1 MNLGIKGRTA
11 IVAAASKGLGKA
23 VATALAE
30 EGAHVFVFSRTQETI
45 EASAREIAAAT
56 GSSNVHAVVADVT
69 KPNDL
74 IRVVETAKAQTG
86 QIDIVYNNAGGPKQ
100 GTFDQLA
107 DADWNQAMQ
116 DCLMSAIWLTRAALP
131 HMRERRWGRIIT
143 GTSYSIKQPAA
154 AMMLSNAFRSA
165 TTAWSKTLSDEVGR
179 DGITVNTVAP
189 GFFQTDRILKLEKG
203 NAERSGKTIDD
214 IRTERFKTVAL
225 GRYGQPEE
233 LGALV
238 AFLASEQAS
247 YITGTTML
255 IDGGLVR
262 ATY

>member
-1 MNLGIKGRTA
+1 MDLGINGRTA

-23 VATALAE
+23 VAAALAG
-30 EGAHVFVFSRTQETI
+30 EGAQVFIFARTRDAI
-45 EASAREIAAAT
+45 EASAHDISARMPGAT
-56 GSSNVHAVVADVT
+56 VRALVADVT
-69 KPNDL
+69 KPDE
-74 IRVVETAKAQTG
+74 IARIVKTAKAETG
-86 QIDIVYNNAGGPKQ
+86 RVDIVYNNAGGPKQ

-116 DCLMSAIWLTRAALP
+116 DCLMSAVWLTRAAIP

-154 AMMLSNAFRSA
+154 SMMLSNALRSA

-179 DGITVNTVAP
+179 EGITVNTVAP
-189 GFFQTDRILKLEKG
+189 GFFETDRILKLERG
-203 NAERSGKTIDD
+203 NAERTGKNVAE
-214 IRTERFKTVAL
+214 IRAERFRTVSL
-225 GRYGQPEE
+225 GRYGRPEE

-238 AFLASEQAS
+238 AFLASEYAG
-247 YITGTTML
+247 YITGTTTL

-262 ATY
+262 STY